1 MSTRPRARTT
11 RTLTAASDRLILGAA
26 VPAARAPAPRGR
38 RAPAETAAPMRR
50 TVLGIRLPRLGPA
63 RRPRWPRVVL
73 AVIAVY
79 AVVLASSDIVRLVA
93 LNREI
98 ATVNAQIAQVHAH
111 EAVLRMEAAAL
122 QSPADIADTAHKWL
136 GLASPGDIVFTPV
149 SSGAH

>member
-26 VPAARAPAPRGR
+26 VPAARASAPRGR
-38 RAPAETAAPMRR
+38 RAPAETAPMRR
-50 TVLGIRLPRLGPA
+50 TVLGIRLPRLRPA